1 MDFCRYERREKIT
14 LSFQEIKGT
23 EKIYFSTHKIKK
35 IKIKVTE
42 SVYCQNSKS

>member
-23 EKIYFSTHKIKK
+23 EINILFNTQNKK
-35 IKIKVTE
+35 NKD
-42 SVYCQNSKS
+42 